1 MWKGHEKVKVGVR
14 STEALVQKEEE
25 DVKQL
30 EQQAP
35 NQIGSQESALYICEK
50 I

>member
-30 EQQAP
+30 GQQAP
-35 NQIGSQESALYICEK
+35 NQIGKCKCHIKFSTN
-50 I
+50 